1 LPKPASAFY
10 TYSGAYGSI
19 TTAPGLETGLCFLHT
34 NDNLGPPE
42 ASTIEA
48 EEEALRLQYG
58 VDHVVASGM
67 DAFAEPTG

>member
-10 TYSGAYGSI
+10 TYSGTYGSI